1 MRLEG
6 NSFANCGAANLIGI
20 ATSCFGFYA
29 LLTGKVQGTG
39 MLLLAMWLLG
49 GFALMV
55 MVTVFAVM
63 QGQELESNIGLVF
76 TSYLMLTGG
85 IGFIVKWMAMNHGWV
100 LDGRIEGYLWL
111 GPVLALCLWTPSI
124 FKKTPLVFNLMVV
137 AIDVGLGILALVSLG
152 ILNPSNLPW
161 AGYSLLAVGIL
172 ALYLATAQITNNSFE
187 KGILP
192 VGAPLIKS

>member
-1 MRLEG
+1 MEG
-6 NSFANCGAANLIGI
+6 QKNSFANCGAANLIGI

-29 LLTGKVQGTG
+29 LLTGKVEATG

-55 MVTVFAVM
+55 MVTVFAVI
-63 QGQELESNIGLVF
+63 QGQDLDSNVGLVF

-85 IGFIVKWMAMNHGWV
+85 IAFIVKWMAMTNGWV

-111 GPVLALCLWTPSI
+111 GPVLALWLWTPSL
-124 FKKTPLVFNLMVV
+124 FKKTPLVFNVMVV
-137 AIDVGLGILALVSLG
+137 AIDVGLGLLALVSMGVLG
-152 ILNPSNLPW
+152 PANPPIV
-161 AGYSLLAVGIL
+161 GYCLLATGIL
-172 ALYLATAQITNNSFE
+172 AMYLASAQITNTTFE

-192 VGAPLIKS
+192 VGAPLIRS